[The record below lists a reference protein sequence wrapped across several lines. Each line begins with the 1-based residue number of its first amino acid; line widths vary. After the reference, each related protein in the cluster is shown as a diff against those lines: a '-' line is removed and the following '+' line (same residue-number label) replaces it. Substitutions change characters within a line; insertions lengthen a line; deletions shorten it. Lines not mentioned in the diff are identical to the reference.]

1 MRPVW
6 ITHLGHALPGDPL
19 PQSEMAAWIERRV
32 RPGSNLDKLHRFATR
47 SGVDTRHS
55 VLDLLGHDGEDFYPE
70 QKPWPDAGVRNRIFA
85 SHALPLALAAV
96 RNACP
101 EGIPAGI
108 THLVVATCTGA
119 VAPGLD
125 IQLVEAL
132 GLGPRVRRTVVGFM
146 GCYAAIPALRV
157 ARDACAADPAA
168 RALVVCCELG
178 SLHFQPGPAD
188 DELLAACLF
197 GDGAG
202 AAVLRASDEP
212 AGLGLRFA
220 GDAARLIPHTTG
232 EMAWEAGP
240 QGFLL
245 RLSPTVARALGADL
259 DPLTEEL
266 LGGRAIGDCCW
277 AIHPGGPR
285 IVEAVGRRLGLDG
298 PALTH
303 SLAALAAGGN
313 RSSATVLD
321 ILGRHAR
328 AGITGACALVA
339 FGPGLSAEALLVER
353 VA

>member
-6 ITHLGHALPGDPL
+6 ISHLGHALPGEPL
-19 PQSEMAAWIERRV
+19 PQATMAEWIERRV
-32 RPGSNLDKLHRFATR
+32 HPGSDRAKLHRFANR
-47 SGVDTRHS
+47 SGVATRHS
-55 VLDLLGHDGEDFYPE
+55 VLDLLGDDGERFYPE
-70 QKPWPDAGVRNRIFA
+70 QRPWPDARARNRA
-85 SHALPLALAAV
+85 YATHALPLALAAV
-96 RNACP
+96 RDACP
-101 EGIPAGI
+101 DGLPAGI

-132 GLGPRVRRTVVGFM
+132 GLGPRVRRTMVGFM

-157 ARDACAADPAA
+157 ARDACAADPRA
-168 RALVVCCELG
+168 RTLVVCCELG

-202 AAVLRASDEP
+202 AAVLCT
-212 AGLGLRFA
+212 
-220 GDAARLIPHTTG
+220 GDAARLIPDTTN

-259 DPLTEEL
+259 DPLTEDL
-266 LGGRAIGDCCW
+266 LGGRAIAECRW

-298 PALTH
+298 AALTH
-303 SLAALAAGGN
+303 SLDALAAGGN

-328 AGITGACALVA
+328 AGLAGPCALVA

-353 VA
+353 AA

>member
-6 ITHLGHALPGDPL
+6 ITHLGHALPGEPL
-19 PQSEMAAWIERRV
+19 PQTTMAEWIERRV
-32 RPGSNLDKLHRFATR
+32 HAGSNLDKLHRFATR
-47 SGVDTRHS
+47 SGIDTRHS
-55 VLDLLGHDGEDFYPE
+55 VLDLLGRDGEDFYPE
-70 QKPWPDAGVRNRIFA
+70 RRPWPDARARSRAYA

-96 RNACP
+96 RSACP
-101 EGIPAGI
+101 DGVPAGI
-108 THLVVATCTGA
+108 THVVVATCTGA
-119 VAPGLD
+119 IAPGLD

-132 GLGPRVRRTVVGFM
+132 GLGQRVRRTMVGFM

-157 ARDACAADPAA
+157 ARDACAADPGA

-197 GDGAG
+197 ADGAA
-202 AAVLRASDEP
+202 AAVLSAGDEP

-220 GDAARLIPHTTG
+220 GDAARLIPHTTS

-245 RLSPTVARALGADL
+245 RLSPTVSRAIGADL
-259 DPLTEEL
+259 DPLIAEL
-266 LGGRAIGDCCW
+266 LDGRAIVDCRW

-285 IVEAVGRRLGLDG
+285 IVEAVGKRLGLGD
-298 PALTH
+298 AAIAH
-303 SLAALAAGGN
+303 SRAALAAGGN

-328 AGITGACALVA
+328 AGLDAPCALVA